1 MDITLFS
8 NILKELI
15 LENERVSL
23 PGMGSF
29 IAEMAPSVFSDRAL
43 VIHPPFRRILFRS
56 SESWNDGLLEIRYA
70 DDRGVS
76 IEIAKHEIAEFVKRL
91 KVDLSTNKTYKIPGF
106 GTMRATEQNDYFFV
120 ADKDLFNYVE
130 GYGLTPINIKV
141 LSKKGEVEKLTG
153 KPVERFFKGI
163 PKDLLGLTGSGTDI
177 ESIIDDA
184 GSEEFNPEVIT
195 EPQMEEVIE
204 SEISADNSERG
215 LEDLISIDEDVIQEP
230 QQVITPKP
238 EPIKVTPPKPE
249 PVITTAPKVQPVAA
263 ATPKAQPVAATA
275 PKAEDKKGGNKF
287 VKRFITILVLTFLLI
302 AVIALLIVFKDELRP
317 ILEWILYSKEEREI
331 LKLS

>member
-56 SESWNDGLLEIRYA
+56 SESWNDGLLEGRYA
-70 DDRGVS
+70 KERGVA
-76 IEIAKHEIAEFVKRL
+76 EDIAKHEITEFVKRL

-130 GYGLTPINIKV
+130 GYGLAPINIKV
-141 LSKKGEVEKLTG
+141 LSKKGEVEKLSG

-163 PKDLLGLTGSGTDI
+163 PKDLLGLSAIGTDI
-177 ESIIDDA
+177 ESIIDEA
-184 GSEEFNPEVIT
+184 GSEEFDPEVIT

-215 LEDLISIDEDVIQEP
+215 LEDLISIDEDLIQEP
-230 QQVITPKP
+230 QQVIAPKP
-238 EPIKVTPPKPE
+238 EPVKVTPPKPE
-249 PVITTAPKVQPVAA
+249 PVIATAPKVQPVAATAPKVQPVAA
-263 ATPKAQPVAATA
+263 AT

-287 VKRFITILVLTFLLI
+287 VKRFITILVLIFLLI

>member
-15 LENERVSL
+15 LENDRVSL

-56 SESWNDGLLEIRYA
+56 SESWNDGLLERRYA

-130 GYGLTPINIKV
+130 GYGLAPINIKV

-163 PKDLLGLTGSGTDI
+163 PKDLLGLSGSGTDI
-177 ESIIDDA
+177 ESIIDEA
-184 GSEEFNPEVIT
+184 GSEEFDPEVIT
-195 EPQMEEVIE
+195 EPQMEEPLA
-204 SEISADNSERG
+204 SEISADESERV

-230 QQVITPKP
+230 EQVTVPKAEPVQIT
-238 EPIKVTPPKPE
+238 VPKPE
-249 PVITTAPKVQPVAA
+249 PVQITVPKPEPVTATA
-263 ATPKAQPVAATA
+263 PKAQPVPVVV

-287 VKRFITILVLTFLLI
+287 VKKFITVLAVIFLLI
-302 AVIALLIVFKDELRP
+302 AVIALLIVFKDDLRP